1 MISVPAEKVEAMV
14 RLTLPHYGEDGH
26 YMKCSEDF
34 GCDGNCG
41 DCPELDQLVER
52 LAAYEDTGLT
62 PKQAADAT
70 PVVYGRWRFCGED
83 RWNDAYVCSE
93 CGKIA
98 MDNSNYCPN
107 CGAEM
112 GGKRRSK

>member
-1 MISVPAEKVEAMV
+1 MV

-70 PVVYGRWRFCGED
+70 PVVRCKDCKYWEKGKDYEPYCNNWANMMTDTQAEDFCSYGE
-83 RWNDAYVCSE
+83 
-93 CGKIA
+93 
-98 MDNSNYCPN
+98 
-107 CGAEM
+107 
-112 GGKRRSK
+112 RRRA